1 MQAPATLPL
10 TPSRGTRP
18 GLATLRRDGA
28 GETPAPPRCR
38 TRWYGGVTLA
48 TRGAGSEARRKET
61 GFTLLELAGVLGVLA
76 ILAAAVTPSLLS
88 QIGAAARER
97 EVNAL
102 SRLGQGLAEHVLA
115 NRRLPAPATMF
126 GDLATTLGWPLAET
140 ASNAMGNARVLLMDP
155 GLRLGSNTVANLP
168 YVQGAAGVASVANA
182 RVLLLSS
189 LGGAL
194 PRVIMEPGTNAA
206 TVFNLIWDTPD
217 GVQPAGWTWG
227 GNWSDLLVQR
237 VNLRPLFTQ
246 VVLNNNS
253 FNLGRYSIDN
263 TNAPVPLPAP
273 LHAAFYLNR
282 TGLGLHGHTGD
293 LQVLQVVGD
302 LTADTGNRV
311 YSSLP
316 SYVYEQDLW
325 RGRLFMGLPPP
336 RRAGQD
342 LQAAYEIFMSGPP
355 NVYKVGGVNQS
366 SVTWSMYVFMSNYVV
381 WADSGFASSKKAA
394 VTTAQSSM
402 ASQLGTYCN
411 KKASAN

>member
-1 MQAPATLPL
+1 MQAPATIPS
-10 TPSRGTRP
+10 TPSRGSRP
-18 GLATLRRDGA
+18 GPATVRGDGA
-28 GETPAPPRCR
+28 GETPAPPSCE
-38 TRWYGGVTLA
+38 TPAPPSCETPAPPGCE
-48 TRGAGSEARRKET
+48 AGSGARRKET
-61 GFTLLELAGVLGVLA
+61 AFTVLELAGVLGVLA

-88 QIGAAARER
+88 QIEAAARER

-115 NRRLPAPATMF
+115 NRRVPAPATLF

-168 YVQGAAGVASVANA
+168 YVQGAAGVAGVTSA
-182 RVLLLSS
+182 RVLLVSS
-189 LGGAL
+189 LGAAL
-194 PRVIMEPGTNAA
+194 PRVLSDPGTNAA

-227 GNWSDLLVQR
+227 GDWSDLLVQR

-282 TGLGLHGHTGD
+282 TGLGLHSHTGD

-302 LTADTGNRV
+302 LTVHPEVVGSFCWTTR
-311 YSSLP
+311 
-316 SYVYEQDLW
+316 
-325 RGRLFMGLPPP
+325 RGW
-336 RRAGQD
+336 
-342 LQAAYEIFMSGPP
+342 ETT
-355 NVYKVGGVNQS
+355 VG
-366 SVTWSMYVFMSNYVV
+366 
-381 WADSGFASSKKAA
+381 
-394 VTTAQSSM
+394 
-402 ASQLGTYCN
+402 
-411 KKASAN
+411 